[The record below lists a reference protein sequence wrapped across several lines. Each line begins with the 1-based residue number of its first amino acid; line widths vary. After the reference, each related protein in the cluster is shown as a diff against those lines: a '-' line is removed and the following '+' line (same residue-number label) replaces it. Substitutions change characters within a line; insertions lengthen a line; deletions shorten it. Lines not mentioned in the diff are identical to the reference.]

1 MQSFFSVS
9 SSGNAVRENRSHI
22 IMLCSLTKL
31 KTVHFKPELVVYGG
45 CVCVLVHVFKIVV

>member
-22 IMLCSLTKL
+22 VMLCSLIKL

-45 CVCVLVHVFKIVV
+45 CVCVRVHVFKI